1 MIVRYV
7 EITNSKNNTLAIG
20 YPFVFT
26 DALVLDP
33 LIFCDALFVTRL
45 TRGAVSPSIGREASV
60 GSSAKLRMFR
70 SRERE
75 DG

>member
-1 MIVRYV
+1 M
-7 EITNSKNNTLAIG
+7 
-20 YPFVFT
+20 FT
-26 DALVLDP
+26 DALVSDP

-60 GSSAKLRMFR
+60 GSSAELRMFR